1 MSDVSSNDN
10 IMDPEVVFEDVSSN
24 GETSDQDGFE
34 PNYQSGED
42 YIEHIQSEMRSENL
56 SDYSANFA
64 NIENLFKF
72 QIAIIIGFLLV
83 VCFVIGWKHD

>member
-1 MSDVSSNDN
+1 MGDVSSNDN
-10 IMDPEVVFEDVSSN
+10 IDLEEVIEDVSSN
-24 GETSDQDGFE
+24 DETSDQDGFE

-42 YIEHIQSEMRSENL
+42 YIEHIQSEIRSENPG
-56 SDYSANFA
+56 DYSANFA

>member
-10 IMDPEVVFEDVSSN
+10 IDLEEVIEDVSSN

-42 YIEHIQSEMRSENL
+42 YIEHIQSEIRSENTG
-56 SDYSANFA
+56 DYSANLA

>member
-1 MSDVSSNDN
+1 MGDVSSNDN
-10 IMDPEVVFEDVSSN
+10 IDLEEVIEDVSSN

-42 YIEHIQSEMRSENL
+42 YIEHIQSEIRSENL
-56 SDYSANFA
+56 GDYSANFA